1 MFPNTNGFDFT
12 IQGNALKSGIET
24 ITLCNVFMQFDWQ
37 FWITSSCF
45 LSINILLQKIDT
57 LSKKEMKMIK
67 TQIYDEKQQKNVQ
80 KVDENIR

>member
-1 MFPNTNGFDFT
+1 MFPNTNEFDFT

-37 FWITSSCF
+37 FWIASSCF

-67 TQIYDEKQQKNVQ
+67 TQIL
-80 KVDENIR
+80 